1 MNAATNNRSNKGT
14 IENTIDNFQFQNNRR
29 IVPFFFSSVHRS
41 IILIL
46 HSVKI
51 RTEFQSRSCL
61 FINLLSICTFFMK
74 TVMDFPFRL
83 VLSISHLDHFRG
95 ISSRPSSRS
104 ISPLLVNEKVVDHFF
119 EIKKRRGGGE
129 GGKRERKK
137 KRSGESISGSG
148 KRGLKTRSLVL
159 SRNRP
164 FRYYQRQ
171 FFEPAGAQFDAS
183 VSAGKNPEDPS
194 SLPVFQ
200 IRCPVSRS
208 WRKKGKKKRSGTI
221 DLPLNWISYSLI
233 NAVD

>member
-1 MNAATNNRSNKGT
+1 MNVATNNRSNKGT

-46 HSVKI
+46 HSIKI

-119 EIKKRRGGGE
+119 EIKKRRGGGK
-129 GGKRERKK
+129 KREEKERGK
-137 KRSGESISGSG
+137 KREAE
-148 KRGLKTRSLVL
+148 
-159 SRNRP
+159 NR
-164 FRYYQRQ
+164 
-171 FFEPAGAQFDAS
+171 
-183 VSAGKNPEDPS
+183 
-194 SLPVFQ
+194 
-200 IRCPVSRS
+200 
-208 WRKKGKKKRSGTI
+208 
-221 DLPLNWISYSLI
+221 
-233 NAVD
+233 

>member
-1 MNAATNNRSNKGT
+1 MNVATNNRSNKGT

-29 IVPFFFSSVHRS
+29 IVPFFFSSVHHRS

-46 HSVKI
+46 HSIKI

-119 EIKKRRGGGE
+119 EIKKRRGGGK
-129 GGKRERKK
+129 KREEKERGK
-137 KRSGESISGSG
+137 KREAE
-148 KRGLKTRSLVL
+148 
-159 SRNRP
+159 NR
-164 FRYYQRQ
+164 
-171 FFEPAGAQFDAS
+171 
-183 VSAGKNPEDPS
+183 
-194 SLPVFQ
+194 
-200 IRCPVSRS
+200 
-208 WRKKGKKKRSGTI
+208 
-221 DLPLNWISYSLI
+221 
-233 NAVD
+233 